1 MVSSVNSILNP
12 VQQRQLTAI
21 RSTARLVDDL
31 SERLASG
38 LKVNSAIDNPQNFF
52 NSQSLGFRA
61 ADISRRLDGIGQS
74 IRTLQ
79 EAETGLNSAF
89 DILDLAES
97 YLVDIEER
105 YRSGDITAVP
115 QGDPTNVTNILPAA
129 TDFLGYAGGQDSGG
143 PVAVANGGQE
153 FTLSG
158 NLWKRL
164 LVNYTVTPDTVLEFD
179 FEGPIIPEIA
189 AIGFDNDNA
198 FNNDNDRF
206 FLYGTQTTGITYS
219 APTGTYQYPGTGV
232 VHVEIPVG
240 TFFTGAFSH
249 LTFINDDDSVPTG
262 TSIYSNMFLRE
273 GPIDNALVGPP
284 GLQEG
289 YEVIVD
295 QLDALIEDTDYRGI
309 NLLQNEDLVTFFNED
324 GTSRLTTEAI
334 DATSFGLGL
343 EREDF
348 NSIEAVQEK
357 IAEVREAREALR
369 RYATTLASDLNIL
382 KTRQSFTR
390 ETVNTLL
397 AGSSDLIIDDQ
408 NQAGAE
414 FLALQVRQ
422 QIQFSSLAQ
431 PQSSITDFL

>member
-12 VQQRQLTAI
+12 VQQRQLTAL
-21 RSTARLVDDL
+21 RSTARLVD
-31 SERLASG
+31 SVSARLASG
-38 LKVNSAIDNPQNFF
+38 LAVNSAIDDPQNFF
-52 NSQSLGFRA
+52 ASQSLGFRA
-61 ADISRRLDGIGQS
+61 SDIARRLDGIQQS

-79 EAETGLNSAF
+79 EAQNGLDSAF

-105 YRSGDITAVP
+105 YRAGEIVP
-115 QGDPTNVTNILPAA
+115 EPLGDPTNVTNIRPAA
-129 TDFLGYAGGQDSGG
+129 TDFLGYAGSQDSGG
-143 PVAVANGGQE
+143 PVAVTNGGQE

-189 AIGFDNDNA
+189 AIGFDNDNT

-206 FLYGTQTTGITYS
+206 FLYGTQLGGLNYS
-219 APTGTYQYPGTGV
+219 APIGTFQYPGTGV

-240 TFFTGAFSH
+240 TFFTGTFSH
-249 LTFINDDDSVPTG
+249 LTFINDDDSNPTG
-262 TSIYSNMFLRE
+262 TSIYSNVFLRE

-289 YEVIVD
+289 YEAILD
-295 QLDALIEDTDYRGI
+295 QLDALIEDSDYRGL
-309 NLLQNEDLVTFFNED
+309 NLLSNEDLVTLFNEN
-324 GTSRLTTEAI
+324 GTSRLTTESI
-334 DATSFGLGL
+334 DATSSGLGL

-348 NSIEAVQEK
+348 NSIEAVQVK

-369 RYATTLASDLNIL
+369 RYNSSIASDLNIL
-382 KTRQSFTR
+382 QTRLDFTR
-390 ETVNTLL
+390 ETINTLL
-397 AGSSDLIIDDQ
+397 AGGDDLVVDDQ

-422 QIQFSSLAQ
+422 QIQFSTLAT
-431 PQSSITDFL
+431 PQASITDFL

>member
-1 MVSSVNSILNP
+1 MVNSVNSILNP

-38 LKVNSAIDNPQNFF
+38 LKVNSAIDDPQNFF
-52 NSQSLGFRA
+52 TSQSLGFRA
-61 ADISRRLDGIGQS
+61 ADIARRLDGIGQS

-79 EAETGLNSAF
+79 EAEIGLNSAV

-97 YLVDIEER
+97 YLIDIEER
-105 YRSGDITAVP
+105 YRAGEITAVP
-115 QGDPTNVTNILPAA
+115 QGDPTNVTNIRPAA
-129 TDFLGYAGGQDSGG
+129 TDFIGYAGSQDSGG
-143 PVAVANGGQE
+143 PVAVTNGGQE

-189 AIGFDNDNA
+189 AIGFDNDSN
-198 FNNDNDRF
+198 FGNDNDRF

-240 TFFTGAFSH
+240 TFFTGTFSH
-249 LTFINDDDSVPTG
+249 LTFINDDDSGPTG

-289 YEVIVD
+289 YEVILD
-295 QLDALIEDTDYRGI
+295 QLDALIEDTDYRGV
-309 NLLQNEDLVTFFNED
+309 NLLQNDDLVTLFNED
-324 GTSRLTTEAI
+324 GTSNLTTEAI

-348 NSIEAVQEK
+348 NSIVAVQEK
-357 IAEVREAREALR
+357 IAEVREARETLR
-369 RYATTLASDLNIL
+369 RYAATLSSDINIL

-390 ETVNTLL
+390 QTVNTLL
-397 AGSSDLIIDDQ
+397 AGSSDLVIDDQ

-422 QIQFSSLAQ
+422 QIQFSTLAT
-431 PQSSITDFL
+431 PQASITDFL